1 MLVLCLKSR
10 PVQRCL
16 MMTLIIKRLLI
27 IDLVGCAAVSWS
39 TAASLAV
46 VHGARAP
53 THSNIVDRPN
63 YYVCVQVK
71 H

>member
-1 MLVLCLKSR
+1 
-10 PVQRCL
+10 

-63 YYVCVQVK
+63 YYVCVQV
-71 H
+71 